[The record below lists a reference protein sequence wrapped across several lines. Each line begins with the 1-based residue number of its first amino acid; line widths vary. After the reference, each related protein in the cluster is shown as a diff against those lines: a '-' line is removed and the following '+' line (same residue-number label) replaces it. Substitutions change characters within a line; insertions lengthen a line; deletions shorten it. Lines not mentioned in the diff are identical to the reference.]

1 MLLEAIKASEAN
13 ILDKIAK
20 LQQNTHVTKVKT
32 FDIDS
37 DGSEDGVNE
46 EINLIIK
53 EVTSGR
59 GFKVQNLH
67 LFDNIAVVKE
77 RIEQLEGIP
86 SQGFRLIYNGKTL
99 REQYNLK
106 DYNIKD
112 GSVLHLLIRLQG
124 GGIFIQT

>member
-37 DGSEDGVNE
+37 DGSEDG
-46 EINLIIK
+46 I
-53 EVTSGR
+53 TSGR
-59 GFKVQNLH
+59 DFKVQNLH

-77 RIEQLEGIP
+77 RIEQLEVIP

>member
-13 ILDKIAK
+13 ILDKIAQ

-37 DGSEDGVNE
+37 DGSEDGINE

-59 GFKVQNLH
+59 DFKVQNLH
-67 LFDNIAVVKE
+67 LFDNIAEVKE

-106 DYNIKD
+106 DYNVKD